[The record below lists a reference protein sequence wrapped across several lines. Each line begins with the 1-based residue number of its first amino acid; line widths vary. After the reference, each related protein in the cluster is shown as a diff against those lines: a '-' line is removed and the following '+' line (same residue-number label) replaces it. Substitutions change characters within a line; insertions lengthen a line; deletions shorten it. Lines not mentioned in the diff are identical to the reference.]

1 MEKKI
6 DVVQMQADL
15 SNFSSEYE
23 TIRHD
28 DLMQVLS
35 RLEQAEQD
43 AYGFREGYEILKR
56 ALIKQGE
63 RLEQAEQAVQRV
75 RELHSYGKLG
85 YPNGDE
91 EHYCTYDENAWPCET
106 IRVLDGDTRRCLEC
120 NGTGDV
126 QVRFNHGIQTQD
138 CAVCFGTGDTRG

>member
-1 MEKKI
+1 ML
-6 DVVQMQADL
+6 AL
-15 SNFSSEYE
+15 
-23 TIRHD
+23 
-28 DLMQVLS
+28 LS

-63 RLEQAEQAVQRV
+63 HLEQAEQAVQRV
-75 RELHSYGKLG
+75 RAMAQDWEA
-85 YPNGDE
+85 NGNSCAVGDRSADVW
-91 EHYCTYDENAWPCET
+91 HATANA
-106 IRVLDGDTRRCLEC
+106 ILRALDGDARRCIEC

-138 CAVCFGTGDTRG
+138 CAVCFGTGDGRG